1 MSASITAAVVAET
14 ARRIILV
21 NGDAAVRGALSF
33 SLELDG
39 FAVQTYP
46 DAERAAAGAFPRSG
60 CLVIDQDLPG
70 MGGLDLVDVLRTRS
84 VDLPAVLIAT
94 NPDARTR
101 RRAARAG
108 VAIVEKPILGEALVD
123 GVRAALNPA
132 A

>member
-1 MSASITAAVVAET
+1 MSASSPAAAVAET

-46 DAERAAAGAFPRSG
+46 DAEMAATGAFPRSG
-60 CLVIDQDLPG
+60 CLVVDQDLPG

-84 VDLPAVLIAT
+84 VTLPAVLIAT

-108 VAIVEKPILGEALVD
+108 VAIIEKPILGEALVD
-123 GVRAALNPA
+123 GVRAALGPVA
-132 A
+132 